1 MKKVPLSDGSGN
13 WFDIEAARVWEER
26 VDPDEQ
32 QHRDH
37 HDPQEEKLYLS
48 AHGTFILYRWHWRMA
63 DGLYHTI
70 DQERAARWLIA
81 NGYQKEMARLELSAE
96 ERRLE
101 L

>member
-1 MKKVPLSDGSGN
+1 MTKVPLSDGSGN
-13 WFDIEAARVWEER
+13 WFDIDVARVWEER
-26 VDPDEQ
+26 IDPDEQ
-32 QHRDH
+32 LRRDC

-48 AHGTFILYRWHWRMA
+48 TPGTFILYQWHWRMA
-63 DGLYHTI
+63 VGLYHAI

-81 NGYQKEMARLELSAE
+81 NGYQQELTKLELSPE